1 MTAGLPRSRSR
12 CDFADPSVLEFPL
25 WFEPLALVMDWGLV
39 TGSGNEYG
47 SASTYGRR

>member
-12 CDFADPSVLEFPL
+12 CDFADPSALEFSPPV
-25 WFEPLALVMDWGLV
+25 ESLALVMDWGLV